1 MDIEL
6 NKKWILGCYQHYI
19 NNVEI
24 DTNYWN
30 KWMLGCINKFKE
42 NEKKYNSS
50 RTETEK
56 WCSELER
63 ILFSLNRTI

>member
-6 NKKWILGCYQHYI
+6 NRKWIIGCYQHYI
-19 NNVEI
+19 DNVNV

-42 NEKKYNSS
+42 NERKNNITSTK
-50 RTETEK
+50 TES

-63 ILFSLNRTI
+63 VLYSLNRTI

>member
-1 MDIEL
+1 MNIEL
-6 NKKWILGCYQHYI
+6 NQKWILGCYQHYI
-19 NNVEI
+19 NNVDV
-24 DTNYWN
+24 DTQYWN

-42 NEKKYNSS
+42 NERKYTTS
-50 RTETEK
+50 TKTEK